1 MTRPTVSS
9 AILRTVLANL
19 SWQIIQNLDDNPN
32 HNPGDG
38 DGSRNRN
45 ADDPL
50 YRIQLGAKE
59 FNFCIQRANI
69 GFGRQVCNLPL

>member
-1 MTRPTVSS
+1 MTRPTVNP
-9 AILRTVLANL
+9 AILRAVLANL

-38 DGSRNRN
+38 DGSWNRN

-50 YRIQLGAKE
+50 YRIQLGAKG
-59 FNFCIQRANI
+59 FNI
-69 GFGRQVCNLPL
+69 